1 MMHWRPEPQVLAIPQ
16 QLPYLEP
23 EQVWPAVAPH
33 LPADDV
39 GRTVEL
45 DVEVLVEVLLVLVEV
60 EVVLGLPVVEV
71 VLVLVDVTVL
81 KTVEVTPPVGVSSC
95 LKSSIDEGVGIATSV
110 GGAGRTTHRAG
121 AVAGLAP
128 SSAVNGGR
136 AAMNY

>member
-1 MMHWRPEPQVLAIPQ
+1 MHWRRVPQVLADPQ

-23 EQVWPAVAPH
+23 EQVWPTVAPH

-45 DVEVLVEVLLVLVEV
+45 DVEVLVEVLLVLV

-95 LKSSIDEGVGIATSV
+95 LKSSINGVGIATGV
-110 GGAGRTTHRAG
+110 GGVGRTTHRAG

-128 SSAVNGGR
+128 SSAVSGGR
-136 AAMNY
+136 AAMNH